1 LKTTKSRSA
10 MAAIAEPVWCHR
22 CSIRIAPYGLRATH
36 NGKIY
41 HRDCYVKINH
51 EKAQSRKN

>member
-1 LKTTKSRSA
+1 